1 MIVTVVGPTAS
12 GKSDFALDLAE
23 MLLRQAWFRAVFPG
37 GVEIVG
43 ADAFQLYRGLDIGT
57 AKTPKSER
65 RGIPHH
71 QLDVLAPHEEASVA
85 AYQRSARADV
95 LDIQTRA
102 ALPLVVGGSG
112 LYVRALT
119 ECFEFPPTDP
129 VARARWQSRLET
141 EGAPALHEVLAERD
155 PEAAGRIDPNNGR
168 RLVRALEVIELT
180 GRPFSASLPDGTYWQ
195 EDTLQFYCTRDLGE
209 LDARI
214 AARTRAMFAGG
225 LIEETRGLLADTNH
239 PLGVTARKATG
250 YREAAGVIRGELS
263 VAEAIERTELATRQL
278 SRRQIKWFRRDPRL
292 VELGMSSEE
301 RGVLLTQAGQQIRG
315 YAHPD

>member
-23 MLLRQAWFRAVFPG
+23 MLVGQVWFQAVFPG

-57 AKTPKSER
+57 AKTPESER

-71 QLDVLAPHEEASVA
+71 QIDVLAPHEEASVA
-85 AYQRSARADV
+85 AYQRHARADV
-95 LDIQTRA
+95 LGIQTRA

-119 ECFEFPPTDP
+119 DKLAFPPTDP
-129 VARARWQSRLET
+129 AVRARWQSRLET
-141 EGAPALHEVLAERD
+141 LGAPALHEVLAERD
-155 PEAAGRIDPNNGR
+155 PAAAGRIDPNNGR

-180 GRPFSASLPDGTYWQ
+180 GQPFSASLPDGTYWQ
-195 EDTLQFYCTRDLGE
+195 DDTLQFYCTRDLAD

-214 AARTRAMFAGG
+214 EVRTRAMFAAG
-225 LIEETRGLLADTNH
+225 LVEETRGLLADTEH
-239 PLGVTARKATG
+239 PLGATARKATG
-250 YREAAGVIRGELS
+250 YREAAGVLRGELS
-263 VAEAIERTELATRQL
+263 VAEAIEQTALATRQL
-278 SRRQIKWFRRDPRL
+278 SRRQIKWFRRESRL
-292 VELGMSSEE
+292 VELAMSSEE
-301 RGVLLTQAGQQIRG
+301 FGVLLTQASQQIRG
-315 YAHPD
+315 YTHAD

>member
-23 MLLRQAWFRAVFPG
+23 MLMGQPWFQAGFPG

-57 AKTPKSER
+57 AKTPKPER

-85 AYQRSARADV
+85 AYQRHARADV
-95 LDIQTRA
+95 LGIQARA

-119 ECFEFPPTDP
+119 ELFEFPPTDP
-129 VARARWQSRLET
+129 VARARWQSRLEVL
-141 EGAPALHEVLAERD
+141 GAPALHEVLAERD

-195 EDTLQFYCTRDLGE
+195 NDTLQFYCTRDLSD
-209 LDARI
+209 LDERI
-214 AARTRAMFAGG
+214 AARTRVMFAGG
-225 LIEETRGLLADTNH
+225 LIEETRGLLADTKH
-239 PLGVTARKATG
+239 PLGVTAAKATG
-250 YREAAGVIRGELS
+250 YREAAAVLRGELS
-263 VAEAIERTELATRQL
+263 VAEAIAQTALATRQL

-292 VELGMSSEE
+292 VELGMSGEE

>member
-1 MIVTVVGPTAS
+1 MIVTIVGPTAT

-23 MLLRQAWFRAVFPG
+23 ILIDDAGFRQVFPG

-57 AKTPKSER
+57 AKTPIDQR

-85 AYQRSARADV
+85 AYQRHARADV
-95 LDIQTRA
+95 SAIQSRA

-119 ECFEFPPTDP
+119 DKFEFPPTNPKVRAFWQERCDTLGAEALHATLTEQDP
-129 VARARWQSRLET
+129 VA
-141 EGAPALHEVLAERD
+141 
-155 PEAAGRIDPNNGR
+155 AANIDPKNGR
-168 RLVRALEVIELT
+168 RLVRALEVVELT
-180 GRPFSASLPDGTYWQ
+180 GRPFSASLPDGSYWQ
-195 EDTLQFYCTRDLGE
+195 DDTWQFYCTRELAE

-214 AARTRAMFAGG
+214 EVRTHAMYEGG
-225 LIEETRGLLADTNH
+225 LLEETQALLADTSH

-263 VAEAIERTELATRQL
+263 LDEAIAQTALATRQL
-278 SRRQIKWFRRDPRL
+278 SRRQIKWFRRDTRL
-292 VELGMSSEE
+292 VEVRLAAEKI
-301 RGVLLTQAGQQIRG
+301 GVRLAQVAQQICG
-315 YAHPD
+315 YAHTN